1 MSKSTRQRSE
11 KKLKRLREDYE
22 KIKQEIANLGH
33 VVPGTLQ
40 ERSYRCGKPYCHCK
54 KDGIL
59 HGPYYHWTR
68 KVDGKTVSVNLDKE
82 AATIVQECIQ
92 NNRKLRTL
100 CARLEKTSLEIL
112 KIIANLQN
120 T

>member
-1 MSKSTRQRSE
+1 MSKSSRRLSE

-22 KIKQEIANLGH
+22 KTKQEIADLGH

-40 ERSYRCGKPYCHCK
+40 ERSYRCGQPYCHCK

-68 KVDGKTVSVNLDKE
+68 KVDGKTVSVNLDKDT
-82 AATIVQECIQ
+82 AKTVQEWIQ
-92 NNRKLRTL
+92 NNRTLRTL
-100 CARLEKTSLEIL
+100 CDRLKKTSLEIL
-112 KIIANLQN
+112 NIIANLQN